1 MPPSPLRSARA
12 VLVST
17 AAAVLLAGSAAAQST
32 YPAGTRYPY
41 PSQGQS
47 YPGQGQAYPNPQ
59 PYPSQGQAYPG
70 QAQAPRDAAG
80 EAWAQVIAQNPQS
93 NDAALNRR
101 VRTIGDRLVSA
112 AGADSRGWDYRVFVN
127 DSPNAFVLPGGRVGV
142 NTGLFKVVQN
152 DDQLAAVL
160 GHEIAHNQYN
170 HAAQR
175 STRTGLAQ
183 LGLGLGARIF
193 GRNDP
198 RVAEGITRF
207 GGAGAQL
214 GFLLPFSRK
223 QELEADRL
231 GVDYMARAGFRPS
244 QASALWR
251 NFQSARAGSAPQFMS
266 THPSDATR
274 IQQLDAYVRSRGY
287 Q

>member
-1 MPPSPLRSARA
+1 MRA
-12 VLVST
+12 VRSSLLAAT
-17 AAAVLLAGSAAAQST
+17 ASALLLAGGAAPAQAQYQTQYPPQGSTQYPPASTRDPAAA
-32 YPAGTRYPY
+32 
-41 PSQGQS
+41 
-47 YPGQGQAYPNPQ
+47 
-59 PYPSQGQAYPG
+59 
-70 QAQAPRDAAG
+70 
-80 EAWAQVIAQNPQS
+80 AWAEILARNPQS
-93 NDAALNRR
+93 RDEALNRR
-101 VRTIGDRLVSA
+101 VRTVGDRLAAA
-112 AGADSRGWDYRVFVN
+112 AGLSGQAWDYRVFVN

-160 GHEIAHNQYN
+160 GHEIAHARYN

-183 LGLGLGARIF
+183 LGLSLGARVF

-198 RVAEGITRF
+198 ELANRIARY

-231 GVDYMARAGFRPS
+231 GVDYMASAGFRPTE
-244 QASALWR
+244 AVTLWR
-251 NFQSARAGSAPQFMS
+251 NFSSLRQGQAPQFMS

-274 IQQLDAYVRSRGY
+274 IQQLEVYLRSRGY
-287 Q
+287 R

>member
-1 MPPSPLRSARA
+1 MLKELPMSRSFARPFRA
-12 VLVST
+12 LCLAGLM
-17 AAAVLLAGSAAAQST
+17 AASAPAVLLAGGAGDSATAQVSAPTRDPAAA
-32 YPAGTRYPY
+32 
-41 PSQGQS
+41 
-47 YPGQGQAYPNPQ
+47 
-59 PYPSQGQAYPG
+59 
-70 QAQAPRDAAG
+70 
-80 EAWAQVIAQNPQS
+80 AWAEILARNPQS
-93 NDAALNRR
+93 TDAALNRR
-101 VRTIGDRLVSA
+101 VRDVGDRLAAA
-112 AGADSRGWDYRVFVN
+112 AGAGGQAWDYRVFVN
-127 DSPNAFVLPGGRVGV
+127 ESPNAFVLPGGRVGV
-142 NTGLFKVVQN
+142 NTGLFKVAQN

-160 GHEIAHNQYN
+160 GHEIAHAQFN

-183 LGLGLGARIF
+183 LGLSLGARVF

-198 RVAEGITRF
+198 ELANRIARY

-244 QASALWR
+244 EAVTLWR
-251 NFQSARAGSAPQFMS
+251 NFSSLRQSQAPQFMS

-274 IQQLDAYVRSRGY
+274 IQQLEAYIRSRGY
-287 Q
+287 R

>member
-1 MPPSPLRSARA
+1 MLKEILVRQSPNGFLRALPIA
-12 VLVST
+12 ALICT
-17 AAAVLLAGSAAAQST
+17 AA
-32 YPAGTRYPY
+32 PAGLVAGAYGEATAQVAYP
-41 PSQGQS
+41 GS
-47 YPGQGQAYPNPQ
+47 YPGPAGA
-59 PYPSQGQAYPG
+59 SRDPG
-70 QAQAPRDAAG
+70 A
-80 EAWAQVIAQNPQS
+80 EAWAQILARTPQS
-93 NDAALNRR
+93 NDPVLNRR
-101 VRTIGDRLVSA
+101 VRAVGQRLVAA
-112 AGADSRGWDYRVFVN
+112 AGAGGQAWDYRVFVD

-142 NTGLFKVVQN
+142 NTGLFRVLQN

-160 GHEIAHNQYN
+160 GHEIAHAQYN

-183 LGLGLGARIF
+183 LGLSVGARIF

-198 RVAEGITRF
+198 ELANRIARY

-214 GFLLPFSRK
+214 GFLLPFSRR

-244 QASALWR
+244 EAVALWR
-251 NFQSARAGSAPQFMS
+251 NFQGSRARSAPQFLS

-274 IQQLDAYVRSRGY
+274 IQQLENYNRSRGY
-287 Q
+287 S

>member
-1 MPPSPLRSARA
+1 MRQSRTRSLRGLQLAALVLAASP
-12 VLVST
+12 
-17 AAAVLLAGSAAAQST
+17 AALLAGGAPAAAQQGPG
-32 YPAGTRYPY
+32 YGQPGYGQQRDPA
-41 PSQGQS
+41 
-47 YPGQGQAYPNPQ
+47 A
-59 PYPSQGQAYPG
+59 
-70 QAQAPRDAAG
+70 
-80 EAWAQVIAQNPQS
+80 EAWAQILAKTPQS
-93 NDAALNRR
+93 NDAVLNRR
-101 VRTIGDRLVSA
+101 VREVGQRLVAA
-112 AGADSRGWDYRVFVN
+112 AGAGNQAWDYRVFVDN
-127 DSPNAFVLPGGRVGV
+127 SPNAFVLPGGRVGV
-142 NTGLFKVVQN
+142 NTGLFRVIQN

-183 LGLGLGARIF
+183 LGLSIGARVF

-198 RVAEGITRF
+198 ELANRIARY

-244 QASALWR
+244 EAVSLWR
-251 NFQSARAGSAPQFMS
+251 NFQGARAGSAPQFMS

-274 IQQLDAYVRSRGY
+274 IQQLEAYNRSRGY
-287 Q
+287 R

>member
-1 MPPSPLRSARA
+1 MKHPRPSIRSA
-12 VLVST
+12 T
-17 AAAVLLAGSAAAQST
+17 AAVVLAASVSGTLLAGCATAPAAA
-32 YPAGTRYPY
+32 
-41 PSQGQS
+41 
-47 YPGQGQAYPNPQ
+47 
-59 PYPSQGQAYPG
+59 
-70 QAQAPRDAAG
+70 QAQAPAPASDSQAAAQ
-80 EAWAQVIAQNPQS
+80 AWAQILAQNPQS

-101 VRTIGDRLVSA
+101 VRTVADRLVNA
-112 AGADSRGWDYRVFVN
+112 VGAGGGRWDVRVFVN
-127 DSPNAFVLPGGRVGV
+127 ESPNAFVLPGGRIGV

-170 HAAQR
+170 HAGQR

-183 LGLGLGARIF
+183 LGLAIGAQVF

-198 RVAEGITRF
+198 ALAQRIARY

-214 GFLLPFSRK
+214 GFLLPFSRR

-231 GVDYMARAGFRPS
+231 GVDYMVRAGYRPTE
-244 QASALWR
+244 AVTLWR
-251 NFQSARAGSAPQFMS
+251 NFSNLRQGSAPQFMS

-274 IQQLDAYVRSRGY
+274 IQQLEAYIASRGY
-287 Q
+287 R

>member
-1 MPPSPLRSARA
+1 MRQFSTRPLRALGIA
-12 VLVST
+12 ALLC
-17 AAAVLLAGSAAAQST
+17 AAAPAGFVVAAHGSASAQV
-32 YPAGTRYPY
+32 
-41 PSQGQS
+41 
-47 YPGQGQAYPNPQ
+47 
-59 PYPSQGQAYPG
+59 AYPG
-70 QAQAPRDAAG
+70 SYPAQAGAPRDAAA
-80 EAWAQVIAQNPQS
+80 EAWAQILAKTPQS

-101 VRTIGDRLVSA
+101 VRSIGDRLARA
-112 AGADSRGWDYRVFVN
+112 AGADGQSWDYRVFVDN
-127 DSPNAFVLPGGRVGV
+127 SPNAFVLPGGRVGV
-142 NTGLFKVVQN
+142 NTGLFRVIQN

-160 GHEIAHNQYN
+160 GHEIAHAQYN

-183 LGLGLGARIF
+183 LGLSLGARVF

-198 RVAEGITRF
+198 ELASRIARY

-214 GFLLPFSRK
+214 GFLLPFSRR

-244 QASALWR
+244 QAVALWR
-251 NFQSARAGSAPQFMS
+251 NFQGSRAASAPQFLS

-274 IQQLDAYVRSRGY
+274 IQQLETYVRSRGY
-287 Q
+287 S

>member
-1 MPPSPLRSARA
+1 MIRTPTRSART
-12 VLVST
+12 VRSS
-17 AAAVLLAGSAAAQST
+17 LLAACASALVLAGGAVPAQAQ
-32 YPAGTRYPY
+32 YQA
-41 PSQGQS
+41 Q
-47 YPGQGQAYPNPQ
+47 YPGQTQYPP
-59 PYPSQGQAYPG
+59 
-70 QAQAPRDAAG
+70 AAG
-80 EAWAQVIAQNPQS
+80 RDPAAAAWAEILARNPQS
-93 NDAALNRR
+93 SDAVLNRR
-101 VRTIGDRLVSA
+101 VRSIGDRLAAA
-112 AGADSRGWDYRVFVN
+112 AGLGGQAWDYRVFVN

-160 GHEIAHNQYN
+160 GHEIAHARYN

-183 LGLGLGARIF
+183 LGLSLGARVF

-198 RVAEGITRF
+198 ELASRIARY

-231 GVDYMARAGFRPS
+231 GVDYMASAGFRPS
-244 QASALWR
+244 EAVTLWR
-251 NFQSARAGSAPQFMS
+251 NFSNLRQAQAPQFLS

-274 IQQLDAYVRSRGY
+274 IQQLETYIRGRAYR
-287 Q
+287 